1 MLSVVHRLKIFR
13 TKFSPMINLIHTGL
27 LTYICLFVYVYV
39 FSMASMF
46 SVTQKSLKMDYS

>member
-39 FSMASMF
+39 FF
-46 SVTQKSLKMDYS
+46 LWHLCFLLHRNH